1 MEPKSNTDFFQ
12 HHSLNFIEMAL
23 STDRMERIN
32 HPDGY
37 SKKTGDCGDTVEFF
51 LKGNKERIDSIAFL
65 VQGCMNTV
73 ACSNTIVR
81 FAMGKSTESAW
92 DITPEQVIEFLE
104 TLPVDH
110 YHCAELA
117 VGGFYLAMADMTSGK
132 PCYY

>member
-1 MEPKSNTDFFQ
+1 MEPKDNTDFFQ
-12 HHSLNFIEMAL
+12 DHSLSYIEMAL

-51 LKGNKERIDSIAFL
+51 LKGNKDKVESVAFV

-73 ACSNTIVR
+73 ACSNTVAH
-81 FAMGKSTESAW
+81 FVTGKSVEEAW
-92 DITPEQVIEFLE
+92 DIAPEQVNDFLQ
-104 TLPVDH
+104 TLPADH

-117 VGGFYLAMADMTSGK
+117 VGAFYLALADMASGK